1 MDATTVT
8 HEIQPVFDSRSRVLL
23 LGTMP
28 SPASREQ
35 GFYYGHPQNRFWRV
49 IAAIFD
55 EPAPRAIEEKRD
67 MLLRHHIA
75 LWDVLA
81 SCEIEG
87 ASDASIRD
95 AQPNDLARIFDAADI
110 RAVFATGTKAGELYR
125 KLIEPTLGVPCTTL
139 PSTSP
144 ANAKM
149 KLADLVDAY
158 GKALL
163 PLLGETEKHVLPIA
177 DVVKLEKEIAKS
189 GTSLSTLM
197 ERAGRAL
204 AKVAF
209 DEAQATASQHDPN
222 NATQRQADAISHTP
236 HDNQNGNTDR
246 ISSNSHT
253 AEASDP
259 SDENQAAP
267 HIAILCGSGN
277 NGGDG
282 WVAARELACAGC
294 AVDLVTKRPA
304 REISAEPAHE
314 QALLTEAIASEPAN
328 TPRAGLHQT
337 AASAPTAPQT
347 TAAQHAEP
355 GAIVIHVSP
364 SHGELACLFAAA
376 DVIVDAILGTGF
388 SGDSVLAPYDA
399 WIRLANEQRSR
410 GARIVA
416 ADVPSGLSAQT
427 GKAAEPCLKA
437 HETVT
442 MIASKPGLETPY
454 AFAFCGTVHVAPLA
468 YIEPILENWKQRETE
483 SDASAGNDGLIGSS
497 VATDANAALDAP
509 IASNQHSLKHDA
521 FRRAETE
528 DDDGYDPYSD
538 RPPTPE
544 PLFQADP
551 WN

>member
-23 LGTMP
+23 LGAMP

-49 IAAIFD
+49 LAAIFD
-55 EPAPRAIEEKRD
+55 EPAPRTIEEKRD
-67 MLLRHHIA
+67 MLLRHHVA

-163 PLLGETEKHVLPIA
+163 PLLGETEKHVLTVA

-209 DEAQATASQHDPN
+209 DEAQATASQHGSS
-222 NATQRQADAISHTP
+222 NAAQRQADAISRTP
-236 HDNQNGNTDR
+236 HDNQNGSTDR
-246 ISSNSHT
+246 TSNNSHT
-253 AEASDP
+253 AEVSDP

-282 WVAARELACAGC
+282 WVAARELARAGC

-304 REISAEPAHE
+304 GEISAEPAHE
-314 QALLTEAIASEPAN
+314 QALLTEAIESEPAN
-328 TPRAGLHQT
+328 TPRADLRQT
-337 AASAPTAPQT
+337 ASSALTAPQT
-347 TAAQHAEP
+347 TATQHAKP
-355 GAIVIHVSP
+355 RAIAIHVSP
-364 SHGELACLFAAA
+364 SCDELACLLAAA

-399 WIRLANEQRSR
+399 WIRLANEQRAR
-410 GARIVA
+410 GARIVT

-454 AFAFCGTVHVAPLA
+454 AFAFCGTVRVAPLA
-468 YIEPILENWKQRETE
+468 YIEPILENWKQRETK
-483 SDASAGNDGLIGSS
+483 SDASAGNDGLIGSG
-497 VATDANAALDAP
+497 VATDANAALEAAG
-509 IASNQHSLKHDA
+509 ASSQRTLKHDA

>member
-1 MDATTVT
+1 MDAMTVT
-8 HEIQPVFDSRSRVLL
+8 HGIKPVFDSRSRVLL

-337 AASAPTAPQT
+337 AALAPTAPQA

-355 GAIVIHVSP
+355 GAIAIHVSP

-399 WIRLANEQRSR
+399 WIRLANEQRAR

-468 YIEPILENWKQRETE
+468 YIEPILESWKQRETI
-483 SDASAGNDGLIGSS
+483 DNASAGNDGLIGSS

-509 IASNQHSLKHDA
+509 IASSQHSLKHDA

-538 RPPTPE
+538 RPPAPE

>member
-49 IAAIFD
+49 LAAIFD
-55 EPAPRAIEEKRD
+55 EPAPRTIEEKRD

-163 PLLGETEKHVLPIA
+163 PLLGETEKHVLTVA

-209 DEAQATASQHDPN
+209 DEAQATASQHGSS
-222 NATQRQADAISHTP
+222 NAAQRQADAISRTP
-236 HDNQNGNTDR
+236 HDNQNGSTDR
-246 ISSNSHT
+246 TSNNSHT
-253 AEASDP
+253 AEVSDP

-282 WVAARELACAGC
+282 WVAARELARAGC

-304 REISAEPAHE
+304 GEISAEPAHE
-314 QALLTEAIASEPAN
+314 QALLTEAIESEPAN
-328 TPRAGLHQT
+328 TPRADLRQT
-337 AASAPTAPQT
+337 ASSALTAPQT
-347 TAAQHAEP
+347 TATQHAKP
-355 GAIVIHVSP
+355 RAIAIHVSP
-364 SHGELACLFAAA
+364 SCDELACLLAAA

-399 WIRLANEQRSR
+399 WIRLANEQRAR
-410 GARIVA
+410 GARIVT

-454 AFAFCGTVHVAPLA
+454 AFAFCGTVRVAPLA
-468 YIEPILENWKQRETE
+468 YIEPILENWKQRETK
-483 SDASAGNDGLIGSS
+483 SDASAGNDGLIGSG
-497 VATDANAALDAP
+497 VATDANAALEAAG
-509 IASNQHSLKHDA
+509 ASSQRTLKHDA

>member
-55 EPAPRAIEEKRD
+55 EPAPRTIEEKRD

-110 RAVFATGTKAGELYR
+110 RAVFATGTKASELYR
-125 KLIEPTLGVPCTTL
+125 KLIEPTLGAPCTTL

-149 KLADLVDAY
+149 KLADLVGAY

-163 PLLGETEKHVLPIA
+163 PLLGETEKHVLPVA
-177 DVVKLEKEIAKS
+177 DVMKLEKEITKS

-197 ERAGRAL
+197 ERAGRTL

-209 DEAQATASQHDPN
+209 DEAQAAASQHDPN
-222 NATQRQADAISHTP
+222 NAAQRQADAISHTS
-236 HDNQNGNTDR
+236 HDNQNDSADR
-246 ISSNSHT
+246 TSNDSHT
-253 AEASDP
+253 AEVSDP

-282 WVAARELACAGC
+282 WVAARELARAGC

-304 REISAEPAHE
+304 GEISTEPAHE

-328 TPRAGLHQT
+328 TPRAGLRQT
-337 AASAPTAPQT
+337 ATSVPTAPQT
-347 TAAQHAEP
+347 TATQHAKP
-355 GAIVIHVSP
+355 RAIAIHVSP
-364 SHGELACLFAAA
+364 SHGELACLLAAA

-399 WIRLANEQRSR
+399 WIRLANEQRAR

-416 ADVPSGLSAQT
+416 TDVPSGLSAQT

-468 YIEPILENWKQRETE
+468 YIEPILENLKQRETE

-497 VATDANAALDAP
+497 VATDANAALEAAGAGKQP
-509 IASNQHSLKHDA
+509 SPKHDA